1 MSNQQRLKEC
11 DRLKIIV
18 EFIKTGKAPEGF
30 NVKEDGNGGFRVSTI
45 KVKDPAIENSKKRA
59 KLIKKLID
67 IDPSLSE
74 RFNEKENDELRSV
87 AFPKG
92 SESIAPESGAEPA
105 TESGAVEEVLASTE
119 E

>member
-74 RFNEKENDELRSV
+74 RFNEKEN
-87 AFPKG
+87 
-92 SESIAPESGAEPA
+92 ESIAPESGAEPA

>member
-92 SESIAPESGAEPA
+92 SESIAEPA

>member
-1 MSNQQRLKEC
+1 MSNQQSLKEC

-18 EFIKTGKAPEGF
+18 EFIKTGKVPEVF

-45 KVKDPAIENSKKRA
+45 KVKDPAVENNKKRA
-59 KLIKKLID
+59 KLLKKLID

-74 RFNEKENDELRSV
+74 IFNEIGN
-87 AFPKG
+87 
-92 SESIAPESGAEPA
+92 EST
-105 TESGAVEEVLASTE
+105 TESGTVEEELTPTE